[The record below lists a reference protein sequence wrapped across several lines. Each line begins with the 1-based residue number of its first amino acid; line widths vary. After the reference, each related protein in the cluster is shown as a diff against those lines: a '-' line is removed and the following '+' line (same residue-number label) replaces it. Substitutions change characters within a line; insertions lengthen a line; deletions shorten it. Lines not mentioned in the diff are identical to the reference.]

1 MRDNHCACQGAAE
14 VRRLRCVDDPPIPS
28 KGPRRRRS
36 HFNEDSLRNWA
47 RDDGP
52 EGDPH
57 DESNLGLV
65 VAVAVGLVLV
75 LLVTFI
81 AGQMQYEAPF

>member
-1 MRDNHCACQGAAE
+1 M
-14 VRRLRCVDDPPIPS
+14 DDPAAPNSSPR
-28 KGPRRRRS
+28 PRRRRRS
-36 HFNEDSLRNWA
+36 RVNKDALQKWA
-47 RDDGP
+47 KDDVP
-52 EGDPH
+52 EGDPR

-75 LLVTFI
+75 LLVTYI

>member
-1 MRDNHCACQGAAE
+1 
-14 VRRLRCVDDPPIPS
+14 VDDPAAPNS
-28 KGPRRRRS
+28 TRRRRRRRS
-36 HFNEDSLRNWA
+36 RVNKDALQKWA
-47 RDDGP
+47 KDDVP
-52 EGDPH
+52 EGDPR

-75 LLVTFI
+75 LLVTYI

>member
-1 MRDNHCACQGAAE
+1 M
-14 VRRLRCVDDPPIPS
+14 DDPAAPNS
-28 KGPRRRRS
+28 SPRPRWRRRS
-36 HFNEDSLRNWA
+36 RVNKDALQKWA
-47 RDDGP
+47 KDDVP
-52 EGDPH
+52 EGDPR

-75 LLVTFI
+75 LLVTYI

>member
-1 MRDNHCACQGAAE
+1 MQKWAK
-14 VRRLRCVDDPPIPS
+14 DDV
-28 KGPRRRRS
+28 
-36 HFNEDSLRNWA
+36 
-47 RDDGP
+47 P
-52 EGDPH
+52 EGDPR

-75 LLVTFI
+75 LLVTYI

>member
-1 MRDNHCACQGAAE
+1 M
-14 VRRLRCVDDPPIPS
+14 DDPAEPNGS
-28 KGPRRRRS
+28 PRRRRRRRS
-36 HFNEDSLRNWA
+36 RVNKDALQKWA
-47 RDDGP
+47 KDDVP
-52 EGDPH
+52 EGDPR

-75 LLVTFI
+75 LLVTYI

>member
-1 MRDNHCACQGAAE
+1 
-14 VRRLRCVDDPPIPS
+14 VDDPAAPNS
-28 KGPRRRRS
+28 SPRRRRPRRS
-36 HFNEDSLRNWA
+36 RFNKAALHKWA
-47 RDDGP
+47 KDDDVP
-52 EGDPH
+52 EGDPR

-75 LLVTFI
+75 LLVTYI